1 MKKITLKVMYPKCSL
16 HVMEIRDAAP
26 SDNGQLLELQKL
38 SPMGRALILQLD
50 SSPDYFNRAR
60 GYKDWHV
67 IVAEEG
73 GKILGTASYAV
84 QDKLL
89 MGETV
94 SMVYEFSFMVHP
106 DARRRGIASILQ
118 NEIEAR
124 NPEADYLHLN
134 ITEDNVVSD
143 AFFTKMGFSSIR
155 GCATFMMMA
164 YKEFETDPYR
174 IRPMKEGDIPVVV
187 DIINETYKGYEFFTP
202 FTEASFRDH
211 YSRLPFFDLEDIY
224 IFEHETIRAVAGLW
238 DYNKVMSMTMLGF
251 DTKRNLMRLVV
262 NFLGRFTTLPKMP
275 EVGEK
280 MSLGYLTPL
289 GYGDPESAKQ
299 LLLHLLNIAKSE
311 GIGLV
316 SAILDRESH
325 VTELLTDI
333 TNIDGRFKW
342 YIKPISRKSIPELDG
357 KQLYIDVKDI

>member
-1 MKKITLKVMYPKCSL
+1 
-16 HVMEIRDAAP
+16 MEIRDATP
-26 SDNGQLLELQKL
+26 SDNDQLLELQKQ
-38 SPMGRALILQLD
+38 SPMGRALIVQLD

-60 GYKDWHV
+60 GYKDWCV
-67 IVAEEG
+67 IVVEEE

-106 DARRRGIASILQ
+106 DARRRGVATILQ

-124 NPEADYLHLN
+124 NQNADYLHLN

-143 AFFTKMGFSSIR
+143 AFFTQMGFNPIR
-155 GCATFMMMA
+155 RCATFMMMA

-187 DIINETYKGYEFFTP
+187 DLINETYKGYEFFTP
-202 FTEASFRDH
+202 FTEASFKDH
-211 YSRLPFFDLEDIY
+211 YNRLPFFDLEDIY
-224 IFEHETIRAVAGLW
+224 VFEHETIRAVVGLW

-251 DTKRNLMRLVV
+251 DTTRNLMRLVV
-262 NFLGRFTTLPKMP
+262 NFLGRFTTMPKMP
-275 EVGEK
+275 GVGQK
-280 MSLGYLTPL
+280 MSVGYLTPL
-289 GYGDPESAKQ
+289 GYGDPGSATQ
-299 LLLHLLNIAKSE
+299 LLLHMLNLARSR

-316 SAILDRESH
+316 SAILDRGSH

-333 TNIDGRFKW
+333 RNIDGSFKW
-342 YIKPISRKSIPELDG
+342 YIKPMSRNNIPELEG